1 MLYIGAGAMAVD
13 IGIRLFSNGI
23 SITQAIYETGR
34 NLIFGKPKSD
44 SERIDELTQLTQE
57 QDAKIEQLSKQIE
70 ELTNKQLHRVRSN

>member
-1 MLYIGAGAMAVD
+1 MLYIGAGAIAADMGV
-13 IGIRLFSNGI
+13 RLFSNGM
-23 SITQAIYETGR
+23 SITWTIYETGR